1 MKKKIILCF
10 LVLLCSPIINTNY
23 HIENVG
29 SVEKTV
35 SIATVL
41 IDDFANGT
49 LGTKISLDNN

>member
-23 HIENVG
+23 YIENVG
-29 SVEKTV
+29 SVKKTV